1 MFSKTE
7 EDRLSLSDII
17 MPCVYIRSL
26 LVYNYHIDDLEQPF
40 NEYLRQFCPQAL
52 KRIIDDDCYP
62 MGGRIVDCENE
73 QERKVFSRESRLN
86 ESIVKY
92 LGNDLLNED
101 IFPYGIIP
109 TDLSPL
115 IFIHQIYLQ
124 DGTLLAIGC
133 HHYLTDGHGLSTL
146 GQRFAS
152 WLKEKKSLS
161 FDHDRSKLQNLA
173 RLSSIQFDHPEMSLV
188 EPIGYS
194 LFARSSSNTIVK
206 CYTKTYLFIR
216 LNIMNKNG
224 LISVND
230 VLTAWLTQIISRI
243 RCISRQSTVKIGMAM
258 NGRTFLPGIDANYFG
273 NCTFYLCLSFSM
285 SDLDDLTID
294 ELAQRINIEKRKL
307 MTTEYIESALAFI
320 DKHYRS
326 SMIHLGWQTTGG
338 NDLSFTNWTR
348 FPLYRCDFGQGGA
361 KQFKLCSIQ
370 SDGLI
375 FILPTM
381 NNDEIEL
388 HITLQT
394 EHAKVLLSKLI

>member
-52 KRIIDDDCYP
+52 KRIIDDDRYP
-62 MGGRIVDCENE
+62 MGGRIVNCENE

-152 WLKEKKSLS
+152 WLKEKK
-161 FDHDRSKLQNLA
+161 
-173 RLSSIQFDHPEMSLV
+173 
-188 EPIGYS
+188 
-194 LFARSSSNTIVK
+194 
-206 CYTKTYLFIR
+206 
-216 LNIMNKNG
+216 
-224 LISVND
+224 
-230 VLTAWLTQIISRI
+230 
-243 RCISRQSTVKIGMAM
+243 
-258 NGRTFLPGIDANYFG
+258 
-273 NCTFYLCLSFSM
+273 
-285 SDLDDLTID
+285 
-294 ELAQRINIEKRKL
+294 RK
-307 MTTEYIESALAFI
+307 S
-320 DKHYRS
+320 
-326 SMIHLGWQTTGG
+326 
-338 NDLSFTNWTR
+338 
-348 FPLYRCDFGQGGA
+348 
-361 KQFKLCSIQ
+361 
-370 SDGLI
+370 
-375 FILPTM
+375 
-381 NNDEIEL
+381 
-388 HITLQT
+388 
-394 EHAKVLLSKLI
+394 